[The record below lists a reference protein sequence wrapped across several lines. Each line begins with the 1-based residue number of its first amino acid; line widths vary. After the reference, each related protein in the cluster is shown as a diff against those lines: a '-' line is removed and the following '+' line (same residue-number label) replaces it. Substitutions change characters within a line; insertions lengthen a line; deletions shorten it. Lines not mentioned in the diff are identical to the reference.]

1 MATANTFTI
10 DNLKTLIKIWM
21 IERRELLKEEKKA
34 CSYRVMEGEDPSAK
48 KPEYD
53 YVETWNQLMEYD
65 DSIRSAKHTINSFSV
80 SHYVP
85 EYNMTLDELEMYLED
100 LDRRFNTLKEL
111 GDAHPIKRTIVN
123 RSVRHTIANYDL
135 KQARKDSERLDDERR
150 KVRRIISEIKESEEF
165 INDYFEIE
173 LDADETLS
181 DFLDG
186 YHDYIM
192 DYESKL
198 SDELIYGIE
207 GEWENEELEKELEE
221 FLRKIRE

>member
-1 MATANTFTI
+1 MATADTFTI
-10 DNLKTLIKIWM
+10 DNLKTMIKIWM
-21 IERRELLKEEKKA
+21 IERRELLKEEKKS
-34 CSYRVMEGEDPSAK
+34 CSYKVMEGEDPSAK

-53 YVETWNQLMEYD
+53 YEETRNQLMEFD
-65 DSIRSAKHTINSFSV
+65 DSVRLAKHTINSFSV
-80 SHYVP
+80 SRYVP

-150 KVRRIISEIKESEEF
+150 KVRRIISEIKESEVFENENFGLEF
-165 INDYFEIE
+165 D
-173 LDADETLS
+173 DETLS
-181 DFLDG
+181 DCLDG

-207 GEWENEELEKELEE
+207 GELENEELEKELEE

>member
-21 IERRELLKEEKKA
+21 IERRELLKEEKKV
-34 CSYRVMEGEDPSAK
+34 CSYRVMEGEDSSAK

-53 YVETWNQLMEYD
+53 YEETLNQLMEFD

-111 GDAHPIKRTIVN
+111 GAAHPIKRTIVN

-135 KQARKDSERLDDERR
+135 KQARKDCERLDDERR

-165 INDYFEIE
+165 ENENFGIE

-181 DFLDG
+181 DCLDG

-192 DYESKL
+192 DYEGKL

>member
-1 MATANTFTI
+1 MATAYTFTI
-10 DNLKTLIKIWM
+10 DNLKTVNKIWM

-53 YVETWNQLMEYD
+53 YEETRNQLMEFD
-65 DSIRSAKHTINSFSV
+65 DSVRLAKHTINSFSV
-80 SHYVP
+80 SRYVP

-135 KQARKDSERLDDERR
+135 KQARKDSERLDDECR
-150 KVRRIISEIKESEEF
+150 KVRRIISEIKESEVFENENFGLEF
-165 INDYFEIE
+165 D
-173 LDADETLS
+173 DETLS
-181 DFLDG
+181 DCLDG

>member
-1 MATANTFTI
+1 MATAYTFTI
-10 DNLKTLIKIWM
+10 DNLKTVNKIWM
-21 IERRELLKEEKKA
+21 IERRELLKEEKKV

-53 YVETWNQLMEYD
+53 YEETRNQLMEFD
-65 DSIRSAKHTINSFSV
+65 DSVRLAKHTINSFSV
-80 SHYVP
+80 SRYVP

-135 KQARKDSERLDDERR
+135 KQARKDSERLDDECR
-150 KVRRIISEIKESEEF
+150 KVRRIISEIKESEVFENENFGLEF
-165 INDYFEIE
+165 D
-173 LDADETLS
+173 DETLS
-181 DFLDG
+181 DCLDS
-186 YHDYIM
+186 YHDNIM

-207 GEWENEELEKELEE
+207 GELENEELEKELEE

>member
-1 MATANTFTI
+1 MATAYTFTI
-10 DNLKTLIKIWM
+10 DNLKTVNKIWM

-53 YVETWNQLMEYD
+53 YVETWNQIMEFD
-65 DSIRSAKHTINSFSV
+65 DSIRSVKHAINSFSV

-85 EYNMTLDELEMYLED
+85 EYDMTLDELEMYLED

-150 KVRRIISEIKESEEF
+150 KVRRIISEIKESEVFENENFGLEF
-165 INDYFEIE
+165 D
-173 LDADETLS
+173 DETLS
-181 DFLDG
+181 DCLDG

-198 SDELIYGIE
+198 SDDLIYGIE

>member
-1 MATANTFTI
+1 MATAYTFTI
-10 DNLKTLIKIWM
+10 DNLKTVNKIWM
-21 IERRELLKEEKKA
+21 IERRELLKEEKKV

-65 DSIRSAKHTINSFSV
+65 DSIRSVKHAINSFSV
-80 SHYVP
+80 SRYVP
-85 EYNMTLDELEMYLED
+85 EYDMTLDELEMYLED

-135 KQARKDSERLDDERR
+135 KQARKDSERLDDECR

-165 INDYFEIE
+165 ENEYFGIE
-173 LDADETLS
+173 FDDETLS
-181 DFLDG
+181 DCLDG

-198 SDELIYGIE
+198 SDDLIYGIE

>member
-1 MATANTFTI
+1 MATAYTFTI
-10 DNLKTLIKIWM
+10 DNLKTVNKIWM

-53 YVETWNQLMEYD
+53 YEETRNQLMEFD
-65 DSIRSAKHTINSFSV
+65 DSVRLAKHTINSFSV
-80 SHYVP
+80 SRYVP

-100 LDRRFNTLKEL
+100 LNRRFNTLKEL

-150 KVRRIISEIKESEEF
+150 KVRRIISEIKESEVFENENFGLEF
-165 INDYFEIE
+165 D
-173 LDADETLS
+173 DETLS
-181 DFLDG
+181 DCLDG

-207 GEWENEELEKELEE
+207 GELENEELEKELEE

>member
-1 MATANTFTI
+1 
-10 DNLKTLIKIWM
+10 
-21 IERRELLKEEKKA
+21 
-34 CSYRVMEGEDPSAK
+34 MEGEDPSAK

-53 YVETWNQLMEYD
+53 YEETRDQLKYFD
-65 DSIRSAKHTINSFSV
+65 DSVRLAKHTINSFSV
-80 SHYVP
+80 SRYVP

-111 GDAHPIKRTIVN
+111 GEAHPIKRTIVN

-150 KVRRIISEIKESEEF
+150 KVRRIISEIKESEVFENENFGLEF
-165 INDYFEIE
+165 D
-173 LDADETLS
+173 DETLS
-181 DFLDG
+181 DCLDG

-192 DYESKL
+192 DYEEKL
-198 SDELIYGIE
+198 SDELVFGFV
-207 GEWENEELEKELEE
+207 GERKNKELEKELEE

>member
-1 MATANTFTI
+1 MATAYTFTI
-10 DNLKTLIKIWM
+10 DNLKTVNKIWM

-34 CSYRVMEGEDPSAK
+34 CSYRVMEGEDLSAK

-65 DSIRSAKHTINSFSV
+65 DSIRSVKHAINSFSV
-80 SHYVP
+80 SRYVP
-85 EYNMTLDELEMYLED
+85 EYDMTLDELEMYLED

-135 KQARKDSERLDDERR
+135 KQARKDCERLDDERR
-150 KVRRIISEIKESEEF
+150 KVRRIISEIKESEVFENENFGLEF
-165 INDYFEIE
+165 D
-173 LDADETLS
+173 DETLS
-181 DFLDG
+181 DCLDG

-207 GEWENEELEKELEE
+207 GELENEELEKELEE

>member
-1 MATANTFTI
+1 MATAYTFTI
-10 DNLKTLIKIWM
+10 DNLKTVNKIWM

-53 YVETWNQLMEYD
+53 YEETWNQLMEFD

-111 GDAHPIKRTIVN
+111 GAAHPIKRTIVN

-135 KQARKDSERLDDERR
+135 KQARKDCERLDDERR

-165 INDYFEIE
+165 ENENFGIEI
-173 LDADETLS
+173 DADETLS
-181 DFLDG
+181 DCLDG

-192 DYESKL
+192 DYEGKL

-207 GEWENEELEKELEE
+207 GEWENEELEKEMEE

>member
-1 MATANTFTI
+1 MATAYTFTI
-10 DNLKTLIKIWM
+10 DNLKTVNKIWM

-53 YVETWNQLMEYD
+53 YVETWNQLMEFD
-65 DSIRSAKHTINSFSV
+65 DSIRSVKHTINSFSV
-80 SHYVP
+80 SRYVP

-111 GDAHPIKRTIVN
+111 GDAHPIKRTILN

-150 KVRRIISEIKESEEF
+150 KVRRIISEIKESEVFENENFGLEF
-165 INDYFEIE
+165 D
-173 LDADETLS
+173 DETLS
-181 DFLDG
+181 DCLDG

-207 GEWENEELEKELEE
+207 GELENEELEKELEE

>member
-1 MATANTFTI
+1 MATAYTFTI
-10 DNLKTLIKIWM
+10 DNLKTLNKIWM

-53 YVETWNQLMEYD
+53 YEETLNQLMEFD

-111 GDAHPIKRTIVN
+111 GDAHQIKRTIVN

-135 KQARKDSERLDDERR
+135 KQARKDCDRLDDERR

-165 INDYFEIE
+165 ENENFGIE
-173 LDADETLS
+173 FDADETLS
-181 DFLDG
+181 DCLNG

-192 DYESKL
+192 DYEGKL

>member
-1 MATANTFTI
+1 MAIADIFTI
-10 DNLKTLIKIWM
+10 DNLKTMIKYWM

-34 CSYRVMEGEDPSAK
+34 CTYKVMEGEDPSAK

-53 YVETWNQLMEYD
+53 YEETRDQLKYFD
-65 DSIRSAKHTINSFSV
+65 DSVRLAKHTINSFSV
-80 SHYVP
+80 SRYVP

-150 KVRRIISEIKESEEF
+150 KVRRIISEIKESEVFENENFGLEF
-165 INDYFEIE
+165 D
-173 LDADETLS
+173 DETLS
-181 DFLDG
+181 DCLDG

-192 DYESKL
+192 DYEEKL
-198 SDELIYGIE
+198 SDELVFGFV
-207 GEWENEELEKELEE
+207 GERKNKELEKELEE

>member
-1 MATANTFTI
+1 MAIADIFTI
-10 DNLKTLIKIWM
+10 ENLKTLIKFWM

-34 CSYRVMEGEDPSAK
+34 CSYKVMEGEDPSAK

-53 YVETWNQLMEYD
+53 YEETRDQLKYFD
-65 DSIRSAKHTINSFSV
+65 DSVRLAKHTINSFSV
-80 SHYVP
+80 SRYVP

-150 KVRRIISEIKESEEF
+150 KVRKIISEIKESEEF
-165 INDYFEIE
+165 KNVYFGLE

-181 DFLDG
+181 DCLDG
-186 YHDYIM
+186 DDDYIM
-192 DYESKL
+192 DYEEKL
-198 SDELIYGIE
+198 SDELVFGFV
-207 GEWENEELEKELEE
+207 GERKNKELEKELEE

>member
-1 MATANTFTI
+1 MATAYTFTI
-10 DNLKTLIKIWM
+10 DNLKTVNKIWM

-53 YVETWNQLMEYD
+53 YVETWNQIMEFD
-65 DSIRSAKHTINSFSV
+65 DSIRSVKHAINSFSV
-80 SHYVP
+80 SRYVP
-85 EYNMTLDELEMYLED
+85 EYDMTLDELEMYLED

-150 KVRRIISEIKESEEF
+150 KVRRIISEIKESEVFENENFGLEF
-165 INDYFEIE
+165 D
-173 LDADETLS
+173 DETLS
-181 DFLDG
+181 DCLDG

-207 GEWENEELEKELEE
+207 GELENEELEKELEE

>member
-1 MATANTFTI
+1 MATAYTFTI
-10 DNLKTLIKIWM
+10 DNLKTLNKIWM

-53 YVETWNQLMEYD
+53 YEETLNQLMEFD

-135 KQARKDSERLDDERR
+135 KQARKDCDRLDDERR

-165 INDYFEIE
+165 ENENFGIE
-173 LDADETLS
+173 FDADETLS
-181 DFLDG
+181 DCLNG

-192 DYESKL
+192 DYEGKL

-207 GEWENEELEKELEE
+207 GEWENEELEKEMEE

>member
-1 MATANTFTI
+1 MATADTFTI
-10 DNLKTLIKIWM
+10 DNLKTMIKIWM
-21 IERRELLKEEKKA
+21 IERRELLKEEKKS
-34 CSYRVMEGEDPSAK
+34 CSYKVMEGEDPSAK

-53 YVETWNQLMEYD
+53 YEETRNQLMEFD
-65 DSIRSAKHTINSFSV
+65 DSVRLAKHTINSFSV
-80 SHYVP
+80 SRYVP

-150 KVRRIISEIKESEEF
+150 KVRKIISEIKESEEF
-165 INDYFEIE
+165 KNVYFGLE

-181 DFLDG
+181 DCLDE
-186 YHDYIM
+186 YHDYIIH
-192 DYESKL
+192 YAGKL
-198 SDELIYGIE
+198 SDDLIHCIVGY
-207 GEWENEELEKELEE
+207 NCDEEQEKEMEE
-221 FLRKIRE
+221 FRRKIRE

>member
-1 MATANTFTI
+1 MATAYTFTI
-10 DNLKTLIKIWM
+10 DNLKTVNKIWM
-21 IERRELLKEEKKA
+21 IERRELLKEEKKV

-53 YVETWNQLMEYD
+53 YVETWNQLMEFD
-65 DSIRSAKHTINSFSV
+65 DSIRSVKHAINSFSV
-80 SHYVP
+80 SRYVP
-85 EYNMTLDELEMYLED
+85 EYDMTLDELEMYLED

-150 KVRRIISEIKESEEF
+150 KVRRIISEIKESEVFENENFGLEF
-165 INDYFEIE
+165 D
-173 LDADETLS
+173 DETLS
-181 DFLDG
+181 DCLDG

>member
-1 MATANTFTI
+1 MATAYTFTI
-10 DNLKTLIKIWM
+10 DNLKTVNKIWM

-53 YVETWNQLMEYD
+53 YVETWNQIMEFD
-65 DSIRSAKHTINSFSV
+65 DSIRSAKHAINSFSV
-80 SHYVP
+80 SRYVP
-85 EYNMTLDELEMYLED
+85 EYDMTLDELEMYLED

-150 KVRRIISEIKESEEF
+150 KVRRIISEIKESEVFENENFGLEF
-165 INDYFEIE
+165 D
-173 LDADETLS
+173 DETLS
-181 DFLDG
+181 DCLDG

-207 GEWENEELEKELEE
+207 GELENEELEKELEE

>member
-1 MATANTFTI
+1 MATAYTFTI

-21 IERRELLKEEKKA
+21 IERRELLKEEKKV
-34 CSYRVMEGEDPSAK
+34 CSYRVMEGEDSSAK

-53 YVETWNQLMEYD
+53 YEETLNQLMEFD

-111 GDAHPIKRTIVN
+111 GAAHPIKRTIVN

-135 KQARKDSERLDDERR
+135 KQARKDCERLDDERR
-150 KVRRIISEIKESEEF
+150 KVRSIISEIKESEEF
-165 INDYFEIE
+165 ENENFGIE
-173 LDADETLS
+173 FDADETLS
-181 DFLDG
+181 DCLDG

-192 DYESKL
+192 DYEGKL

>member
-1 MATANTFTI
+1 MATAYTFTI
-10 DNLKTLIKIWM
+10 DNLKTVNKIWM
-21 IERRELLKEEKKA
+21 IERRELLKEEKKV

-65 DSIRSAKHTINSFSV
+65 DSIRSVKHAINSFSV
-80 SHYVP
+80 SRYVP
-85 EYNMTLDELEMYLED
+85 EYDMTLDELEMYLED
-100 LDRRFNTLKEL
+100 LDGRFNTLKEL

-135 KQARKDSERLDDERR
+135 KQARKDSEGLDDECR
-150 KVRRIISEIKESEEF
+150 KVRRIISEIKESEVFENENFGLEF
-165 INDYFEIE
+165 D
-173 LDADETLS
+173 DETLS
-181 DFLDG
+181 DCLDG

-207 GEWENEELEKELEE
+207 GELENEELEKELEE

>member
-1 MATANTFTI
+1 MATAYTFTI
-10 DNLKTLIKIWM
+10 DNLKTVNKIWM
-21 IERRELLKEEKKA
+21 IERRELLKEEKKV

-65 DSIRSAKHTINSFSV
+65 DSIRSVKHAINSFSV
-80 SHYVP
+80 SRYVP
-85 EYNMTLDELEMYLED
+85 EYDMTLDELEMYLED

-135 KQARKDSERLDDERR
+135 KQARKDSERLDDECR
-150 KVRRIISEIKESEEF
+150 KVRRIISEIKESEVFENENFGLEF
-165 INDYFEIE
+165 D
-173 LDADETLS
+173 DETLS
-181 DFLDG
+181 DCLDG

-207 GEWENEELEKELEE
+207 GELENEELEKELEE

>member
-1 MATANTFTI
+1 MATAYTFTI
-10 DNLKTLIKIWM
+10 DNLKTVNKIWM
-21 IERRELLKEEKKA
+21 IERRELLKEEKKV

-53 YVETWNQLMEYD
+53 YEETWNQLMELD

-80 SHYVP
+80 SRYVP

-150 KVRRIISEIKESEEF
+150 KVRRIISEIKESEVFENENFGLEF
-165 INDYFEIE
+165 D
-173 LDADETLS
+173 DETLS

-198 SDELIYGIE
+198 SDDLIYGIE

>member
-1 MATANTFTI
+1 MATADTFTI
-10 DNLKTLIKIWM
+10 DNLKTMIKIWM
-21 IERRELLKEEKKA
+21 IERRELLKEEKKV

-53 YVETWNQLMEYD
+53 YEETWNQLMEFD

-80 SHYVP
+80 SRYVP

-135 KQARKDSERLDDERR
+135 KQARKDSERLDDECR

-165 INDYFEIE
+165 ENENFGLEFD
-173 LDADETLS
+173 DETLS
-181 DFLDG
+181 DCLDG

-198 SDELIYGIE
+198 SDDLIYGIE

>member
-21 IERRELLKEEKKA
+21 IERRELLKEEKKV
-34 CSYRVMEGEDPSAK
+34 CSYRVMEGEDSSAK

-53 YVETWNQLMEYD
+53 YEETLNQLMEFD

-111 GDAHPIKRTIVN
+111 GAAHSIKRTIVN

-135 KQARKDSERLDDERR
+135 KQARKDCERLDDERR
-150 KVRRIISEIKESEEF
+150 KVRSIISEIKESEAFE
-165 INDYFEIE
+165 NEYFGIE

-181 DFLDG
+181 DCLDG

-192 DYESKL
+192 DYEGKL

-207 GEWENEELEKELEE
+207 GEWENEELEKEMEE

>member
-1 MATANTFTI
+1 MATAYTFTI
-10 DNLKTLIKIWM
+10 DNLKTVNKIWM
-21 IERRELLKEEKKA
+21 IERRELLKEEKKV
-34 CSYRVMEGEDPSAK
+34 CSYRVMEGEDSSAK

-53 YVETWNQLMEYD
+53 YEETLNQLMEFD

-135 KQARKDSERLDDERR
+135 KQARKDSERLDDECR

-165 INDYFEIE
+165 ENENFGIE
-173 LDADETLS
+173 FDADETLS
-181 DFLDG
+181 DCLNG

-192 DYESKL
+192 DYRGKL

>member
-1 MATANTFTI
+1 MAIADIFTI
-10 DNLKTLIKIWM
+10 ENLKTLIKYWM

-53 YVETWNQLMEYD
+53 YEETRDQLKYFD
-65 DSIRSAKHTINSFSV
+65 DSVRLAKHTINSFSV
-80 SHYVP
+80 SRYVP

-135 KQARKDSERLDDERR
+135 KQARKDSARLDDERR
-150 KVRRIISEIKESEEF
+150 KVRSIISEIKKSEEF
-165 INDYFEIE
+165 ENEYFGIE

-181 DFLDG
+181 DCLDG

-192 DYESKL
+192 DYEEKL
-198 SDELIYGIE
+198 SDELVFGFV
-207 GEWENEELEKELEE
+207 GERKNKELEKELEE

>member
-1 MATANTFTI
+1 MATAYTFTI
-10 DNLKTLIKIWM
+10 DNLKTVNKLWM
-21 IERRELLKEEKKA
+21 IERRELLKEEKKV

-48 KPEYD
+48 KPKYD

-65 DSIRSAKHTINSFSV
+65 DSIRSVKHAINSFSV
-80 SHYVP
+80 SRYVP
-85 EYNMTLDELEMYLED
+85 EYDMTLDELEMYLED

-135 KQARKDSERLDDERR
+135 KQARKDSERLDDECR
-150 KVRRIISEIKESEEF
+150 KVRRIISEIKESEVFENENFGLEF
-165 INDYFEIE
+165 D
-173 LDADETLS
+173 DETLS
-181 DFLDG
+181 DCLDG

>member
-1 MATANTFTI
+1 MATAYTFTI
-10 DNLKTLIKIWM
+10 DNLKTVNKIWM
-21 IERRELLKEEKKA
+21 IERRELLKEEKKV

-65 DSIRSAKHTINSFSV
+65 DSIRSVKHAINSFSV
-80 SHYVP
+80 SRYVP
-85 EYNMTLDELEMYLED
+85 EYDMTLDELEMYLED

-150 KVRRIISEIKESEEF
+150 KVRRIISEIKESEVFENENFGLEF
-165 INDYFEIE
+165 D
-173 LDADETLS
+173 DETLS
-181 DFLDG
+181 DCLDD

-207 GEWENEELEKELEE
+207 GELENEELEKELEE

>member
-1 MATANTFTI
+1 MATADTFTI
-10 DNLKTLIKIWM
+10 DNLKTMIKIWM

-65 DSIRSAKHTINSFSV
+65 DSIRSVKHAINSFSV
-80 SHYVP
+80 SRYVP
-85 EYNMTLDELEMYLED
+85 EYDMTLDELEMYLED

-135 KQARKDSERLDDERR
+135 KQARKDSERLDDECR
-150 KVRRIISEIKESEEF
+150 KVRRIISEIKESEVFENENFGLEF
-165 INDYFEIE
+165 D
-173 LDADETLS
+173 DETLS
-181 DFLDG
+181 DCLDG

-192 DYESKL
+192 DYRGKL

-207 GEWENEELEKELEE
+207 GEWENEELEKEMEE

>member
-1 MATANTFTI
+1 MATAYTFTI
-10 DNLKTLIKIWM
+10 DNLKTVNKIWM

-53 YVETWNQLMEYD
+53 YVETWNQIMEFD
-65 DSIRSAKHTINSFSV
+65 DSIRSVKHAINSFSV
-80 SHYVP
+80 SRYVP
-85 EYNMTLDELEMYLED
+85 EYDMTLDELEMYLED

-135 KQARKDSERLDDERR
+135 KQARKDSERLDDECR
-150 KVRRIISEIKESEEF
+150 KVRRIISEIKESEVFENENFGLEF
-165 INDYFEIE
+165 D
-173 LDADETLS
+173 DETLS
-181 DFLDG
+181 DCLDG

-198 SDELIYGIE
+198 SDELVYGFE
-207 GEWENEELEKELEE
+207 GECWNKELEE

>member
-1 MATANTFTI
+1 MATAYTFTI
-10 DNLKTLIKIWM
+10 DNLKTVNKIWM

-65 DSIRSAKHTINSFSV
+65 DSIRSVKHAINSFSV
-80 SHYVP
+80 SRYVP
-85 EYNMTLDELEMYLED
+85 EYDMTLDELEMYLED

-150 KVRRIISEIKESEEF
+150 KVRRIISEIKESEVFENENFGLEF
-165 INDYFEIE
+165 D
-173 LDADETLS
+173 DETLS
-181 DFLDG
+181 DCLDG

-207 GEWENEELEKELEE
+207 GELENEELEKELEE

>member
-1 MATANTFTI
+1 MATAYTFTI
-10 DNLKTLIKIWM
+10 DNLKTVNKIWM
-21 IERRELLKEEKKA
+21 IERRELLKEEKKV

-53 YVETWNQLMEYD
+53 YEETLNQLMEFD

-100 LDRRFNTLKEL
+100 LNRRFNTLKEL
-111 GDAHPIKRTIVN
+111 GDARPIKRTIVN

-150 KVRRIISEIKESEEF
+150 KVRRIISEIKESEVFENENFGLEF
-165 INDYFEIE
+165 D
-173 LDADETLS
+173 DETLS
-181 DFLDG
+181 DCLDG

-198 SDELIYGIE
+198 SDDLIYGIE
-207 GEWENEELEKELEE
+207 GELENEELEKELEE

>member
-1 MATANTFTI
+1 MATAYTFTI
-10 DNLKTLIKIWM
+10 DNLKTVNKIWM
-21 IERRELLKEEKKA
+21 IERRELLKEEKKV

-53 YVETWNQLMEYD
+53 YEETRNQLMEFD
-65 DSIRSAKHTINSFSV
+65 DSVRLAKHTINSFSV
-80 SHYVP
+80 SRYVP

-150 KVRRIISEIKESEEF
+150 KVRRIISEIKESEVFENENFGLEF
-165 INDYFEIE
+165 D
-173 LDADETLS
+173 DETLS
-181 DFLDG
+181 DCLDG

-198 SDELIYGIE
+198 SDELVYGIE
-207 GEWENEELEKELEE
+207 GELENEELEKELEE

>member
-1 MATANTFTI
+1 MATAYTFTI
-10 DNLKTLIKIWM
+10 DNLKTVNKIWM

-65 DSIRSAKHTINSFSV
+65 DSIRSVKHAINSFSV
-80 SHYVP
+80 SRYVP

-150 KVRRIISEIKESEEF
+150 KVRRIISEIKESEVFENENFGLEF
-165 INDYFEIE
+165 D
-173 LDADETLS
+173 DETLS

-198 SDELIYGIE
+198 SDDLIYGIE
-207 GEWENEELEKELEE
+207 GERENEELEKELEE